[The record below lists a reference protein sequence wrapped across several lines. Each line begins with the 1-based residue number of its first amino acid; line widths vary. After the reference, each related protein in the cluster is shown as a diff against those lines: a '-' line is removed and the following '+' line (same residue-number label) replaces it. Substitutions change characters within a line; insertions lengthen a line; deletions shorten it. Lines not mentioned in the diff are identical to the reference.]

1 MIFRFFVLDT
11 FKSGLIDNVTLE
23 SIATDFDVARRAFFK
38 VMVRFAYTTTFADPP
53 PRGDA
58 PKSIILQHIAQLA
71 PILHDNADIILTV
84 QHGFIGTWGEGYY
97 TDYFGDAGN
106 VSSQQQ
112 MDRQEVYDA
121 LINSVPQCT
130 MVQVRTWQY
139 MERLAGS
146 SLPVASED
154 AYSCGN
160 DSDSYAKSAR
170 TGLHNDCFL
179 ASETDFGTWLDS
191 SVDRPRMSDH
201 SIFTVFGGE
210 TCNPMSSRNDCPTA
224 LEELGLFHFTF
235 LNNLYHPDVLNL
247 WRDQGCYDNITKN
260 LGYRLV
266 LVSSRFP
273 DEAMTGSE
281 INFDISV
288 RNDGFTAPVSKMK
301 LQLVLKELEI
311 ENNDSIS
318 HHVFEFDGSNTDPR
332 FWFGNGTEH
341 TLTGRVMI
349 PTNMNNG
356 IWNVFLAIV
365 DASPSLSEIPQ
376 YNIMAVNQ
384 NYSSMQEMGLNSLS
398 RSIVINSPAVTMAT
412 EPGTGMETSDSSP
425 VHCVQLPYVFT
436 ALFCVYMTLRF

>member
-1 MIFRFFVLDT
+1 M
-11 FKSGLIDNVTLE
+11 
-23 SIATDFDVARRAFFK
+23 
-38 VMVRFAYTTTFADPP
+38 
-53 PRGDA
+53 
-58 PKSIILQHIAQLA
+58 
-71 PILHDNADIILTV
+71 
-84 QHGFIGTWGEGYY
+84 
-97 TDYFGDAGN
+97 
-106 VSSQQQ
+106 
-112 MDRQEVYDA
+112 
-121 LINSVPQCT
+121 
-130 MVQVRTWQY
+130 
-139 MERLAGS
+139 
-146 SLPVASED
+146 
-154 AYSCGN
+154 
-160 DSDSYAKSAR
+160 
-170 TGLHNDCFL
+170 
-179 ASETDFGTWLDS
+179 
-191 SVDRPRMSDH
+191 
-201 SIFTVFGGE
+201 
-210 TCNPMSSRNDCPTA
+210 
-224 LEELGLFHFTF
+224 
-235 LNNLYHPDVLNL
+235 
-247 WRDQGCYDNITKN
+247 
-260 LGYRLV
+260 
-266 LVSSRFP
+266 SSRFP
-273 DEAMTGSE
+273 DEAVMGSE

-384 NYSSMQEMGLNSLS
+384 NYTSMQEMGLNSLS

-412 EPGTGMETSDSSP
+412 EPGTGMETSDSSQP